1 MRRPDLFVPSL
12 QEVLGW
18 ISEGDLHLTIGG
30 TYPLEQASE
39 AHSDLEG
46 RQTTGKLLLNP

>member
-18 ISEGDLHLTIGG
+18 ISSGKLKLTIGG
-30 TYPLEQASE
+30 TYPLDQAAE
-39 AHSDLEG
+39 AHSALEG
-46 RQTTGKLLLNP
+46 RQTTGKILLNP